1 MTTAVW
7 AMSVRRALTITLVPL
22 LAAFGMVLGV
32 GQPAQ
37 AAGNQLVDGPNGS
50 VNAIAVD
57 SDGTVYVGGSF
68 TGWGPQTG
76 TGAVVNAT
84 TAQVNRNF
92 PPITGTVQVA
102 ASDGSGGWYL
112 AGNFSAVGGVARSRL
127 AHILATGAL
136 DPNWIPNPNGNVQ
149 RMSVSGTTVYVG
161 GGFTSICG
169 TGSSCGSATTR
180 NYLAAINADGTLGDW
195 NPNPNSDILG
205 MTVAGDGST
214 IYVGGNFATMCG
226 AGSSC
231 DQTAVTRTRLAAIG
245 ADGTL
250 KAWNPM
256 PGGGNGGTWV
266 RSLALSGDGTTVYVG
281 GNFAT
286 MCGAG
291 SSCDQTAQ
299 SRSALAAIGTDG
311 TLSTTWNP
319 KVTGG
324 YPDVQE
330 LAVYSSGSSSMIF
343 AGGDFTTFCG
353 ASSSCGASTQTR
365 NYVAAI
371 NDDGTLNSW
380 NPNLSSKVWGMSVAG
395 TSVYVAGEFTSACG
409 AGSSCGA
416 TAQTRN
422 RLAAFNVDG
431 TLLSW
436 DPNVNGTANTAA
448 ASGSTVYIG
457 GAFSSMTTITRNRL
471 AAVTPSG
478 GLSTTFNPNLDNTV
492 NALAVSGTTVYVGGA
507 YGNACGAGSSCG
519 DTAVTR
525 SRLAA
530 FGTDGTL
537 DTTFNPNL
545 NSTVNAMAVSGTTVY
560 VGGTFTSACS
570 TGSSCGSSATR
581 QRLAAFGTDGS
592 INSTFYPS
600 ITTPSSVVNA
610 IATDGSA
617 IYVGGSFLSVC
628 GTSNSSCTSATA
640 RSRLA
645 AFTSAGALKTWNP
658 NANNTVNALAV
669 SGSTVYV
676 GGSFASIG
684 GATRSGLAAIP
695 TGSNSATSWN
705 PGPGNTVK
713 ALVVSGNAAY
723 VGGDFPTIAGAL
735 NGATQTGRYAA
746 VIANAGLPGAPT
758 GVQAT
763 PGDGSATVVWTA
775 PANAGGSS
783 ISGYRIDIAPGP
795 AYTSWST
802 AVANTGV
809 PTPLSYTINGLTD
822 GQKYMVRVAAINGT
836 GAGAVSLPSTWFA
849 PVAASVTP
857 AVPADLVGV
866 AGNGKIDASWTPV
879 TSYGTGAT
887 SIIRYRAF
895 AFTAT
900 GTMIRSC
907 DSFNGGQASP
917 PSSCSL
923 KGLTNGQNYT
933 IKVRAF
939 NNLSRYSDVSP
950 AAGPY
955 TPSAA
960 LPLRVKH
967 PPVVQRVG

>member
-1 MTTAVW
+1 
-7 AMSVRRALTITLVPL
+7 
-22 LAAFGMVLGV
+22 
-32 GQPAQ
+32 
-37 AAGNQLVDGPNGS
+37 
-50 VNAIAVD
+50 
-57 SDGTVYVGGSF
+57 
-68 TGWGPQTG
+68 
-76 TGAVVNAT
+76 
-84 TAQVNRNF
+84 
-92 PPITGTVQVA
+92 
-102 ASDGSGGWYL
+102 
-112 AGNFSAVGGVARSRL
+112 
-127 AHILATGAL
+127 
-136 DPNWIPNPNGNVQ
+136 
-149 RMSVSGTTVYVG
+149 
-161 GGFTSICG
+161 
-169 TGSSCGSATTR
+169 
-180 NYLAAINADGTLGDW
+180 
-195 NPNPNSDILG
+195 
-205 MTVAGDGST
+205 
-214 IYVGGNFATMCG
+214 
-226 AGSSC
+226 
-231 DQTAVTRTRLAAIG
+231 
-245 ADGTL
+245 
-250 KAWNPM
+250 M

-600 ITTPSSVVNA
+600 ITTPSSAVNA

-705 PGPGNTVK
+705 PGPSNTVK

-746 VIANAGLPGAPT
+746 IITENGLPGAPT

-775 PANAGGSS
+775 PTNAGGSS

-795 AYTSWST
+795 AYTSWTT

-809 PTPLSYTINGLTD
+809 PNPLSYSVTGLTD